1 MRSFIKKIEYYI
13 PSNRTNVIDLDDA
26 HKDWDIENSIKKTGV
41 KVLHHADKDET
52 IVDMAYIAASK
63 VLSKMSSDE
72 IPDTLIFCTQTPDFT
87 IPHCS
92 ALLQDK
98 LKLPTS
104 TKCFDISLGCS
115 GYSYGLSIAYS
126 MLKSDLSHSVFLIS
140 GDAYSKII
148 NENDKTSYLLFS
160 DAVACSLLE
169 RPKENLPFLFGTDGA
184 GFKNIIYPMSG
195 INTTIKNSNMPNC
208 SINDNGRFEM
218 QGAAV
223 YLFTMSVI
231 VDEIK
236 TFMKENELS
245 FNDIDLVVLHQ
256 ASLLVLKT
264 IQAKLNIPD
273 HKMLIDLEEI
283 GNTGSASIPIALKRA
298 EDKKLLKRGNRL
310 LLFGFGIGLSW
321 SGSIL
326 RY

>member
-1 MRSFIKKIEYYI
+1 MRSFIQKIEYYVPKNQI
-13 PSNRTNVIDLDDA
+13 NVIDLVDS
-26 HKDWDIENSIKKTGV
+26 KKEWDIENTINKTGI
-41 KVLHHADKDET
+41 KVLHHAAEDET
-52 IVDMAYIAASK
+52 IVDMAYIPASK
-63 VLSKMSSDE
+63 ILSEISIDE

-92 ALLQDK
+92 AILQDR
-98 LKLPTS
+98 LNLPTS

-126 MLKSDLSHSVFLIS
+126 MLESGISKSVFLIT
-140 GDAYSKII
+140 GDVYSKII
-148 NENDKTSYLLFS
+148 NQNDKTSYLLFS
-160 DAVACSLLE
+160 DAVACSMLVKSE
-169 RPKENLPFLFGTDGA
+169 EKLPFVFGTDGG
-184 GFKNIIYPMSG
+184 GFENIIYPMSG
-195 INTTIKNSNMPNC
+195 TNAVNKNSNIPYC

-218 QGAAV
+218 KGAAV
-223 YLFTMSVI
+223 YLFTMSII

-236 TFMKENELS
+236 AFMKKSDLS
-245 FNDIDLVVLHQ
+245 FNDIDFVVLHQ

-264 IQAKLNIPD
+264 IQLKLNIPD
-273 HKMLIDLEEI
+273 HKMLIDIEEI
-283 GNTGSASIPIALKRA
+283 GNTGSASIPIAIKRA
-298 EDKKLLKRGNRL
+298 EEKKLFKRGSRL